1 MYLKLL
7 MDKFYIETLSEI
19 ETAINELEIEAD
31 YSIQRI
37 EVIISLILKHLSDLK
52 KYIQNKEFN
61 SIEEEI
67 YFFKHQKPIIVSKLV
82 YYNAIYKIEA
92 KKPIGTKQ
100 VIEEYLNSELDKLK
114 KFYDNNLDFYKYYR
128 TNSSYLD
135 YKYFTRGN
143 HEIKLGLDA
152 FYFEADH
159 NSSTSHD
166 FKVAKIMANDLIQI
180 YLENELKLVN
190 KLSPANN
197 LLPEI
202 RWTASK
208 TALTEL
214 IYALYS
220 QGSFDNGNIDIK
232 IIAKAFEFM
241 FKVDLG
247 DFYHTFL
254 ELKYRKTNRT
264 KFIDALREALIKKME
279 EQDEK

>member
-37 EVIISLILKHLSDLK
+37 EVIISLILKH
-52 KYIQNKEFN
+52 
-61 SIEEEI
+61 
-67 YFFKHQKPIIVSKLV
+67 
-82 YYNAIYKIEA
+82 
-92 KKPIGTKQ
+92 
-100 VIEEYLNSELDKLK
+100 
-114 KFYDNNLDFYKYYR
+114 
-128 TNSSYLD
+128 SSYLD

-232 IIAKAFEFM
+232 IIAKAFEF
-241 FKVDLG
+241 
-247 DFYHTFL
+247 
-254 ELKYRKTNRT
+254 
-264 KFIDALREALIKKME
+264 FI
-279 EQDEK
+279 